1 MLANLRNEHMRRLV
15 TTNQHEAATHE
26 GHVNLLALSCLSREW
41 RDMASAIRQ
50 ESWNK
55 KYLDEARELLEF
67 MQSIDLS
74 NAGAYVAHYT
84 DIVNGL
90 RHLQVLK
97 DENLQRQGIATL
109 HAICFGDAK
118 YRTREIFDVGG
129 LEVIIGAM
137 VMHPTCV
144 PLIEKCCRMMGNM
157 AKWRGEISGQ
167 WSSRHSKT
175 AVRVLVDAMRR
186 FPRHVRMHNA
196 AVQCLTTL
204 STKPDEEPEDPEET
218 QILMPQIYQCR
229 SAILELGGLKA
240 ALLGPVDADVCLLLA
255 IFVESEG
262 NETGRWQQVA
272 GRDCIPK
279 VVAGLMRSTVLM
291 HNCIQDDMIPNLQ
304 YARASIQMLAK
315 LCQNAHNA
323 EQFVAASSTLVFL
336 DVLSVLRRLQTHF
349 SQMEYDFI
357 DLTCPDIVIP
367 VLQTLVNTLSM
378 DGREQCRMV
387 VPIVEDIVRDT
398 RNVEMKAA
406 GRAVLDSFAHAHP
419 LL

>member
-1 MLANLRNEHMRRLV
+1 MDANLQNDTIRRLV
-15 TTNQHEAATHE
+15 STDQYEAATHE
-26 GHVNLLALSCLSREW
+26 AHKNLFAFSCLSREW
-41 RDMASAIRQ
+41 RDMASVIRK
-50 ESWNK
+50 ETWNN
-55 KYLDEARELLEF
+55 KYLDEAKKLLEF
-67 MQSIDLS
+67 MQPIDSS
-74 NAGAYVAHYT
+74 NAGAYVADYP

-97 DENLQRQGIATL
+97 NENLQRQGIATL
-109 HAICFGDAK
+109 HAICFGGAK
-118 YRTREIFDVGG
+118 YRTREIFDMGG
-129 LEVIIGAM
+129 LEVVIGAM

-144 PLIEKCCRMMGNM
+144 PLIEECCRMMENM

-186 FPRHVRMHNA
+186 FPRRVRMHYA

-204 STKPDEEPEDPEET
+204 STKPYEEPEDPEDPEET
-218 QILMPQIYQCR
+218 QIIMPQIYECR

-272 GRDCIPK
+272 GHDCIQK
-279 VVAGLMRSTVLM
+279 VVDGLMRSTVLM
-291 HNCIQDDMIPNLQ
+291 HDRIQDDVMPNLR
-304 YARASIQMLAK
+304 YARASVQMLAK

-323 EQFVAASSTLVFL
+323 EQFVAANGTLVFME
-336 DVLSVLRRLQTHF
+336 VLLALRQLQTHF
-349 SQMEYDFI
+349 SPTRIDFM

-367 VLQTLVNTLSM
+367 VFATLVNTLPM
-378 DGREQCRMV
+378 DGREQRRTVLPV
-387 VPIVEDIVRDT
+387 VESIVQET
-398 RNVEMKAA
+398 PNVEMQAA
-406 GRAVLDSFAHAHP
+406 GRAVLESLAHA
-419 LL
+419 